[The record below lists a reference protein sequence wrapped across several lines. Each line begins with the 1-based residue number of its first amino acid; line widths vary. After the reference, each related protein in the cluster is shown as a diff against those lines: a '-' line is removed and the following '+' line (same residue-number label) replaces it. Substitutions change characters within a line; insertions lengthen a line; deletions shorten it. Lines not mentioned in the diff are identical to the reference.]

1 MQVCVEPH
9 TSTHMMLPAAAAWLP
24 ADIHRH
30 LAAAVPRMRQSLLL
44 LCFAAGGEGYG

>member
-1 MQVCVEPH
+1 
-9 TSTHMMLPAAAAWLP
+9 MMLPAAAAWLP

-30 LAAAVPRMRQSLLL
+30 LAAAVL